1 LPVKEKEEAMATQ
14 LLTERYA
21 EAISGVLESYDRLVL
36 SGHLQPLS
44 YAQGMTSYLYREGIR
59 IFDYTAFAEP
69 LRNLIRSNAERLAQ
83 ENGIN
88 IEFISKGQAMRKED
102 HIQARIET
110 RGGQAGLVH
119 ILSAMESCNA
129 YEPWHDKASGKTY
142 VRSTSGKCLHYY
154 FYFIDEALGLCYLR
168 VPTWSP
174 FRLQFYCNGHNVLA
188 DRLHQAGI
196 AAHLLDNAFVQIA
209 DFEQANRLAAD
220 WQSEQLHAKLDEY
233 AQAYCPVVTQLN
245 LRYSWS
251 LMQVEYATDIVF
263 KEQAVLQSFYT
274 LLVERLVQ
282 AVKPAD
288 IATFLGRKLH
298 GNYQDEM
305 GNRFNQRWLGT
316 RLKHQMGPVTLKL
329 YDKFN
334 LVLRIEVTVNDV
346 SFFDQRR
353 EVKHRD
359 GTTSIEWTTMKK
371 SIYSLR
377 PLQEVLRAVN
387 QRYLK
392 FISAIDTP
400 QLGVKKLDQLTQTH
414 VENQHRY
421 KGFQLLSEEDSS
433 LFRLLLSGDLVI
445 NGISNRRLRAALP
458 GKSIAQIS
466 HLLKRLRVHGLL
478 TKVKRSYKYYLSDLG
493 RQVAALVLT
502 LRSVVII
509 PALAR

>member
-1 LPVKEKEEAMATQ
+1 MATQ
-14 LLTERYA
+14 LLTERYR
-21 EAISGVLESYDRLVL
+21 EAISGVVESYDRIVI
-36 SGHLQPLS
+36 SGNLQPLC
-44 YAQGMTSYLYREGIR
+44 YAQGMTSYLYRQGIR
-59 IFDYTAFAEP
+59 IFDYTQFAEP
-69 LRNLIRSNAERLAQ
+69 LRNLLRSNAERLAQ
-83 ENGIN
+83 ENGLV
-88 IEFISKGQAMRKED
+88 IEFISKSQGVRKEEQ
-102 HIQARIET
+102 IQAILAV
-110 RGGQAGLVH
+110 RGEQPGLVH
-119 ILSAMESCNA
+119 ILSAMESCVA
-129 YEPWHDKASGKTY
+129 YEPWHDKSSGKTY
-142 VRSTSGKCLHYY
+142 VRRTNGKCLHYY

-188 DRLHQAGI
+188 HRLQAAGVD
-196 AAHLLDNAFVQIA
+196 AQQVDNAFVHIA
-209 DFEQANRLAAD
+209 DFAQANQLAAA
-220 WQSEQLHAKLDEY
+220 WQVEALHTKLDQY
-233 AQAYCPVVTQLN
+233 ARTYCPVVTQLN
-245 LRYSWS
+245 LTYSWS

-263 KEQAVLQSFYT
+263 KEQSVLQSFYA
-274 LLVERLVQ
+274 LLVERLIQ
-282 AVKPAD
+282 AVKPVD

-329 YDKFN
+329 YDKFS

-359 GTTSIEWTTMKK
+359 GTTSVEWTTMKK

-377 PLQEVLRAVN
+377 PLQEALRAVN

-400 QLGVKKLDQLTQTH
+400 HLGVQKLDQLTQTH
-414 VENQHRY
+414 VENKHRY
-421 KGFQLLSEEDSS
+421 KGFHLLSEEDTA
-433 LFRLLLSGDLVI
+433 LFRHLLSGDLLI
-445 NGISNRRLRAALP
+445 NGITNRRLRTFLP
-458 GKSIAQIS
+458 DKSIAQVS

-478 TKVKRSYKYYLSDLG
+478 TKVNRSYKYYLSELG
-493 RQVAALVLT
+493 RQVAVLVLT
-502 LRSVVII
+502 LRTTVII

>member
-1 LPVKEKEEAMATQ
+1 MATQ
-14 LLTERYA
+14 LLTERYSESIA
-21 EAISGVLESYDRLVL
+21 GVVESYDRIVI
-36 SGHLQPLS
+36 SGNLQPLC
-44 YAQGMTSYLYREGIR
+44 YAQGMTKYLYNQGIR
-59 IFDYTAFAEP
+59 IFDYTQFAEP
-69 LRNLIRSNAERLAQ
+69 LRNLIRSNAERLAK
-83 ENGIN
+83 ENGIE
-88 IEFISKGQAMRKED
+88 IEFISKSQAIRKED
-102 HIQARIET
+102 QVQAVLAE
-110 RGGQAGLVH
+110 RGQQPGLVH
-119 ILSAMESCNA
+119 ILSAMESCVA
-129 YEPWHDKASGKTY
+129 YEPWHDKQSGKTY

-154 FYFIDEALGLCYLR
+154 FYFMDEALGLCYLR
-168 VPTWSP
+168 VPTWCP

-188 DRLHQAGI
+188 HRLHQAGI
-196 AAHLLDNAFVQIA
+196 GATLLDNAFVQIA
-209 DFEQANRLAAD
+209 DFAQANQLAAD
-220 WQSEQLHAKLDEY
+220 WQVEQVHAKLDQY
-233 AQAYCPVVTQLN
+233 AQLYCPVMTQLN
-245 LRYSWS
+245 LRYNWS

-274 LLVERLVQ
+274 LLVERLIQ

-298 GNYQDEM
+298 GNYQDEL

-329 YDKFN
+329 YDKFS

-359 GTTSIEWTTMKK
+359 GTTAIEWTTMKK

-377 PLQEVLRAVN
+377 PLQATLHTVN

-392 FISAIDTP
+392 FISEIDTP
-400 QLGVKKLDQLTQTH
+400 HLGVKKLDQLTQTH
-414 VENQHRY
+414 VENNHRY
-421 KGFQLLSEEDSS
+421 KGFHLLSEEDSS
-433 LFRLLLSGDLVI
+433 LFRLLLCGDFVI
-445 NGISNRRLRAALP
+445 NGITNRRLRTGLP

-502 LRSVVII
+502 LRSTVII

>member
-1 LPVKEKEEAMATQ
+1 MATQ

-21 EAISGVLESYDRLVL
+21 EAMSGVIESYDRIVI
-36 SGHLQPLS
+36 SGHLQPLC
-44 YAQGMTSYLYREGIR
+44 YAQGMTSYLYRTGIR

-69 LRNLIRSNAERLAQ
+69 LRNLIRSNAERLAA
-83 ENGIN
+83 ENGLV
-88 IEFISKGQAMRKED
+88 IEFISKGQALRKED
-102 HIQARIET
+102 HIQALLEK
-110 RGGQAGLVH
+110 RGRHAGLVH
-119 ILSAMESCNA
+119 ILSAMEACNA
-129 YEPWHDKASGKTY
+129 YEPWYDKGSGKSY

-154 FYFIDEALGLCYLR
+154 FYFIDEELGLCYLR
-168 VPTWSP
+168 VPTWCP

-188 DRLHQAGI
+188 HRLQQAGL
-196 AAHLLDNAFVQIA
+196 AYQVLDNAFVQVS
-209 DFEQANRLAAD
+209 DFAQAAQLSSD
-220 WQSEQLHAKLDEY
+220 WQIERLHAKLDRF

-245 LRYSWS
+245 LSYNWS

-263 KEQAVLQSFYT
+263 KEQSVLQSFYA
-274 LLVERLVQ
+274 LLVERLIQ
-282 AVKPAD
+282 AVTPAD

-329 YDKFN
+329 YDKFS

-346 SFFDQRR
+346 AFFDQRR

-359 GTTSIEWTTMKK
+359 GTTSIKWTTMKK

-377 PLQEVLRAVN
+377 PLQETLRAIN

-392 FISAIDTP
+392 FISEIDTP
-400 QLGVKKLDQLTQTH
+400 QLGVKKLDQLTQTQ
-414 VENQHRY
+414 VDNQHRY
-421 KGFQLLSEEDSS
+421 KGFHLLTEEDSS
-433 LFRLLLSGDLVI
+433 LFRLLLSGDFVI
-445 NGISNRRLRAALP
+445 NGITNRRLRTALP
-458 GKSIAQIS
+458 GKSIAQVS

-478 TKVKRSYKYYLSDLG
+478 TKVNRTYRYYLSELG

>member
-1 LPVKEKEEAMATQ
+1 MATQ

-21 EAISGVLESYDRLVL
+21 ESIQGVVESYDRIVI
-36 SGHLQPLS
+36 SGNLQPLC
-44 YAQGMTSYLYREGIR
+44 YAKGMTNYLYSHGIR
-59 IFDYTAFAEP
+59 IFDYTQFAEP
-69 LRNLIRSNAERLAQ
+69 LRNLIRSNAERVAK
-83 ENGIN
+83 ENGIE
-88 IEFISKGQAMRKED
+88 IEFISKGQALRKEE
-102 HIQARIET
+102 HIQALIEQ
-110 RGGQAGLVH
+110 RGRHPGLVQ
-119 ILSAMESCNA
+119 ILSAMESCVA
-129 YEPWHDKASGKTY
+129 YEPWHDKQSGKTY

-154 FYFIDEALGLCYLR
+154 FYFIDEELGLCYLR

-188 DRLHQAGI
+188 HRLQAAGI
-196 AAHLLDNAFVQIA
+196 AHQLLDNALVQITEV
-209 DFEQANRLAAD
+209 DQAQQLAVD
-220 WQSEQLHAKLDEY
+220 WQSEQLHAKLDQY
-233 AQAYCPVVTQLN
+233 AQQYCPVVSQLN
-245 LRYSWS
+245 LAYNWS
-251 LMQVEYATDIVF
+251 LMQVEYATDLIF
-263 KEQAVLQSFYT
+263 KEQSVLQSFYA
-274 LLVERLVQ
+274 LLVERLIQ

-305 GNRFNQRWLGT
+305 GNRFNRRWLGT

-329 YDKFN
+329 YDKFS

-359 GTTSIEWTTMKK
+359 GTTSIEWSPMKK

-377 PLQEVLRAVN
+377 PLQETLRAVN

-392 FISAIDTP
+392 FISEIDTP

-414 VENQHRY
+414 VDNHHRY
-421 KGFQLLSEEDSS
+421 KGFHLLSEEDSC
-433 LFRLLLSGDLVI
+433 LFRRLLSGDFVI
-445 NGISNRRLRAALP
+445 NGITNRRLRACMP

-478 TKVKRSYKYYLSDLG
+478 TKVQHAYKYYLSDLG
-493 RQVAALVLT
+493 RQVAVLLLT
-502 LRSVVII
+502 LRSTLII
-509 PALAR
+509 PTLAR

>member
-1 LPVKEKEEAMATQ
+1 
-14 LLTERYA
+14 
-21 EAISGVLESYDRLVL
+21 
-36 SGHLQPLS
+36 
-44 YAQGMTSYLYREGIR
+44 
-59 IFDYTAFAEP
+59 
-69 LRNLIRSNAERLAQ
+69 
-83 ENGIN
+83 
-88 IEFISKGQAMRKED
+88 
-102 HIQARIET
+102 
-110 RGGQAGLVH
+110 
-119 ILSAMESCNA
+119 
-129 YEPWHDKASGKTY
+129 
-142 VRSTSGKCLHYY
+142 
-154 FYFIDEALGLCYLR
+154 
-168 VPTWSP
+168 
-174 FRLQFYCNGHNVLA
+174 VLA
-188 DRLHQAGI
+188 HRLHQAGL
-196 AAHLLDNAFVQIA
+196 AYQVLDNAFVQVS
-209 DFEQANRLAAD
+209 DFAQAAQLSAA
-220 WQSEQLHAKLDEY
+220 WSIETLHAKLDQL
-233 AQAYCPVVTQLN
+233 AQLYCPVVSQLN
-245 LRYSWS
+245 LAYNWS

-274 LLVERLVQ
+274 LLVERLIQ
-282 AVKPAD
+282 AVTPTD

-298 GNYQDEM
+298 GNYQDEL

-346 SFFDQRR
+346 AFFDQRR

-359 GTTSIEWTTMKK
+359 GTTSIAWTTMKK

-377 PLQEVLRAVN
+377 PLQETLRAVN

-392 FISAIDTP
+392 FISEIDTP
-400 QLGVKKLDQLTQTH
+400 HLGVQKLDQLTHTH
-414 VENQHRY
+414 VDHNHRY

-445 NGISNRRLRAALP
+445 NGISNRRLRAGLT

-478 TKVKRSYKYYLSDLG
+478 TKVNHAYRYYLSDLG

-502 LRSVVII
+502 LRSLVII